1 MMERKMNLNLTEIIL
16 FAGTRVALG
25 IGLGLLL
32 SRRLNRD
39 QSKAAG
45 VALALVGAAFVT
57 RGAQPNPGAS
67 AAPQAAP
74 QPAAPSGR
82 APQPTAPA
90 ASAKAT
96 PAAKQPAA
104 AASEAPIQDEP
115 TVAPDSQQSEDNSV
129 TFPADI

>member
-1 MMERKMNLNLTEIIL
+1 MIRRFRASTAASGKQGAHMNNLVRSIMMVTL
-16 FAGTRVALG
+16 A
-25 IGLGLLL
+25 
-32 SRRLNRD
+32 
-39 QSKAAG
+39 
-45 VALALVGAAFVT
+45 ALALVGAAFVT

-90 ASAKAT
+90 GSAKAT